1 MSKHGEIPTPLS
13 EVLSGANLRKQKHT
27 ESSNNLFSVKY
38 AGKTYIIHQKKIKMT
53 KAQQLRTTESGSS
66 STRGG
71 RRNSLVQ
78 RREGKIRC
86 AKSERL
92 QPTQQ
97 LF

>member
-38 AGKTYIIHQKKIKMT
+38 VGKTYYSPEKKIKMT
-53 KAQQLRTTESGSS
+53 KAQQLKTTESRSS
-66 STRGG
+66 STRGA
-71 RRNSLVQ
+71 RRSSLVQ
-78 RREGKIRC
+78 RQEGKIRC
-86 AKSERL
+86 GKSERL